1 MNPISPFHNPV
12 FLHPSRT
19 HEGKVAL
26 RHPRMI
32 RKVLPSSKN
41 LTCNEF
47 LATNNSLLQQ
57 MPADVFNCR
66 FPTKNQPPSTYIM
79 QDPKILRETIN
90 CFLVLLS
97 SSHGFGFEQER
108 NDTRLHCKMG
118 SNDRSRANCR
128 TPLNWPQPSFAPIQI

>member
-1 MNPISPFHNPV
+1 
-12 FLHPSRT
+12 
-19 HEGKVAL
+19 
-26 RHPRMI
+26 
-32 RKVLPSSKN
+32 
-41 LTCNEF
+41 
-47 LATNNSLLQQ
+47 
-57 MPADVFNCR
+57 
-66 FPTKNQPPSTYIM
+66 M

-128 TPLNWPQPSFAPIQI
+128 TPLNWPQPSFAPIQICDPDGSWSNWSLTNTSNRWTSVENDSSTSAQKGGWGMCLRLMAQSYHKPGRTSGHSHLRSCHTAVAV